1 MEAEA
6 EAEAVEVAKKF
17 FLEADF
23 CYKRVYVFER
33 NLTENG
39 SLSLLHD

>member
-1 MEAEA
+1 MEA
-6 EAEAVEVAKKF
+6 EAEAVEVAKF
-17 FLEADF
+17 FFLLEADF